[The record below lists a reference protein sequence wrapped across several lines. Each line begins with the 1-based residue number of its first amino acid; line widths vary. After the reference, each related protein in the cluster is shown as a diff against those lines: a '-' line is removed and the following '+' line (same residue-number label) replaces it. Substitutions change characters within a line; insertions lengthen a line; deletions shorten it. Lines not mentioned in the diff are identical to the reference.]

1 MKTSSFVRY
10 ATHFVLGPWQPQWWF
25 MFAVFTVVQLFR
37 LDADS
42 LTLGLWASSGKF
54 DLRTATGSQIALSFP
69 YGVARAAIAVGI
81 VWVFFRMIRFVT
93 RRKELTRASYLV
105 FLMVLAIF
113 VTVSRVGSTGTSL
126 TDDPGVVVGFFIRS
140 LFLLVVL
147 FGAMGM
153 LEQNYAE
160 QARRADE
167 NAAVVRAQR
176 ASVIQAEE
184 RAMQSIARVLHD
196 RVQAG
201 IVAVSLRLA
210 QLKARTDQ
218 DVADEIAAS
227 VADLERIRSQDLRV
241 AWQQLSPDLQHA
253 GLGGALED
261 LGRRYAPAMDVLVR
275 DATDRADWSI
285 PGVEA
290 ERALLGAYRIVEQ
303 AVLNAAVHGRATHV
317 TVIVERRSDDI
328 AITVT
333 DDGVGIPDEVTP
345 GTGQAVIDSWTGILR
360 GEWVRE
366 AGPHG
371 GAQIRVRIP
380 IVP

>member
-1 MKTSSFVRY
+1 MVQPAAR
-10 ATHFVLGPWQPQWWF
+10 FVLGPWQPRWWF
-25 MFAVFTVVQLFR
+25 VFAVFTVVQLFR
-37 LDADS
+37 LDEDS
-42 LTLGLWASSGKF
+42 LTLGLFTFSGKF
-54 DLRTATGSQIALSFP
+54 DLQTASWVQIALSFP

-81 VWVFFRMIRFVT
+81 SWLTFLMIRVVT
-93 RRKELTRASYLV
+93 RSSVLTRASYPV
-105 FLMVLAIF
+105 FLLVLALI
-113 VTVSRVGSTGTSL
+113 VTVSRVGSTGTDL
-126 TDDPGVVVGFFIRS
+126 TENPGVVVGFFIRS
-140 LFLLVVL
+140 LVLLVVL
-147 FGAMGM
+147 FGSMGV
-153 LEQNYAE
+153 LELNFAQ

-218 DVADEIAAS
+218 DVADEITAS
-227 VADLERIRSQDLRV
+227 IAELEHIRSQDLRA

-275 DATDRADWSI
+275 DTTQRADWVI
-285 PGVEA
+285 PGVET

-317 TVIVERRSDDI
+317 TVIVERGIDDI
-328 AITVT
+328 TITVT
-333 DDGVGIPDEVTP
+333 DDGVGLPDEVTP
-345 GTGQAVIDSWTGILR
+345 GTGQAVIESWTGILQ
-360 GEWVRE
+360 GTWVRE
-366 AGPHG
+366 SAARG
-371 GAQIRVRIP
+371 GAQVRVRLP
-380 IVP
+380 IAP